1 MKQIAASRLIELIKA
16 AKASPRRRANLNL
29 HETLADPI
37 QRLAIAMEPDTLI
50 RPHRHPHTWELLI
63 PLRGR
68 FIVLYFDDAGIV
80 TQRAVLGEEAAVIE
94 TPAGQWHAVLSL
106 DEGGVI
112 FEVKHGP
119 YTPIVEADFAH
130 WGSADVAP
138 QESALLGWYGSAKP
152 GDVFLEN

>member
-1 MKQIAASRLIELIKA
+1 MKQIAASRLTELAKA
-16 AKASPRRRANLNL
+16 AQESPRRRANLNL

-50 RPHRHPHTWELLI
+50 RPHRHPQTWELLF

-68 FIVLYFDDAGIV
+68 FIVLLFDDAGVI
-80 TQRAVLGEEAAVIE
+80 TDRAVLGDEIAVLE

-119 YTPIVEADFAH
+119 YTPITNSDFAP
-130 WGSADVAP
+130 WGSGEGEPLVP
-138 QESALLGWYGSAKP
+138 ALLSWYGTARL
-152 GDVFLEN
+152 GDRLVE